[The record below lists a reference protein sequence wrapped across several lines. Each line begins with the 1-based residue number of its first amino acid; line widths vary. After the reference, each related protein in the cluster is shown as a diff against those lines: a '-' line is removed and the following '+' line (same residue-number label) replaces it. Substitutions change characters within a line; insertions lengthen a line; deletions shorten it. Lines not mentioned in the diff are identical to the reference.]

1 MDEVRA
7 PLEKTTPEKTI
18 PAPPAAAL
26 GSLPLPERLP
36 SEPLSARAFTA
47 VGVGFWLQ
55 LGAFSKSDRAM
66 AYRLKVAADAEWLAP
81 MLAVFSE
88 GGVSRLQ
95 AGPYASRDEAASVA
109 EQVRMALKVSP
120 LIVERR

>member
-1 MDEVRA
+1 
-7 PLEKTTPEKTI
+7 
-18 PAPPAAAL
+18 
-26 GSLPLPERLP
+26 
-36 SEPLSARAFTA
+36 

-66 AYRLKVAADAEWLAP
+66 AYRLKVAEDVEWLAP
-81 MLAVFSE
+81 MLAVFTE

-95 AGPYASRDEAASVA
+95 AGPYASREEAARTA
-109 EQVRMALKVSP
+109 EQVRVALRVSP